1 MNVWLVVGAVI
12 VAIVVWL
19 LMKMSASAKA
29 INNYF
34 CDASLVF
41 GTTGDEAAKLAA
53 LAAAKTAAAEQRQ
66 SMVDYLTGLS
76 ADLKATNAAENAKF
90 RKRWAELKN
99 EIEQKDW
106 SVEDSRHAK
115 TLLSAVDPAATAA
128 LNKSSANYFR
138 NLHKDVFE

>member
-1 MNVWLVVGAVI
+1 MNVWLVVGVVI
-12 VAIVVWL
+12 VAVVIWL
-19 LMKMSASAKA
+19 LMKMSASSKA

-34 CDASLVF
+34 CDASLVY
-41 GTTGDEAAKLAA
+41 GSTGNQAAKLAA

-76 ADLKATNAAENAKF
+76 ADLKATNVAENVEF
-90 RKRWAELKN
+90 RKRWAELKG

-115 TLLSAVDPAATAA
+115 ALLSAVDPAATAA
-128 LNKSSANYFR
+128 LNKSSASYFR